1 MPGKIEA
8 LAILFVLLPGFT
20 CAYITQQL
28 AARRVQTEA
37 EKVIEAVILSFVLYL
52 ITLPFFGYTLP
63 LSWQGGPD
71 GSYRVTAN
79 FAHLLTLL
87 IVSIAL
93 GIFYAASI
101 NRDWMMSLLRKAGI
115 TERTART
122 AIWNDAFQ
130 ELGGFVQVGF
140 KDGTQLLGWVRYYS
154 DDAADPSLFLEQ
166 AAWVDGDREVPIEGP
181 GILVTKESGIE
192 TVTFLSWTIP
202 QDEEPAAT
210 EGNQSL

>member
-28 AARRVQTEA
+28 AARRVQTET

-63 LSWQGGPD
+63 LRWQADAD
-71 GSYRVTAN
+71 GSYRISVH
-79 FAHLLTLL
+79 FAYLLTLL
-87 IVSIAL
+87 IVSVAL
-93 GIFYAASI
+93 GILYAVSI
-101 NRDWMMSLLRKAGI
+101 NRDWLMTGLRKAGI

-130 ELGGFVQVGF
+130 ELSGFVQVGF
-140 KDGTQLLGWVRYYS
+140 KDGSQLLGWVRYYS
-154 DDAADPSLFLEQ
+154 DDVGDPSLFLEQ
-166 AAWVDGDREVPIEGP
+166 AAWVDGDKEIPIEGP
-181 GILVTKESGIE
+181 GILVTKDSGIE
-192 TVTFLSWTIP
+192 TVTFLSWTTP
-202 QDEEPAAT
+202 QEADP
-210 EGNQSL
+210 SLPQESEIE

>member
-28 AARRVQTEA
+28 AARRVQTEV

-63 LSWQGGPD
+63 LSWKIGTD
-71 GSYRVTAN
+71 GSYLVTAH
-79 FAHLLTLL
+79 FAYLLTLL
-87 IVSIAL
+87 IVSVAL
-93 GIFYAASI
+93 GVLYAASI
-101 NRDWMMSLLRKAGI
+101 NRDWLMSVLRKIGV

-130 ELGGFVQVGF
+130 ELSGFVQVGF
-140 KDGTQLLGWVRYYS
+140 KDGSQLLGWVRYYS
-154 DDAADPSLFLEQ
+154 DDVSDPSLFLEQ
-166 AAWVDGDREVPIEGP
+166 AAWVDGDKEIRIEGP
-181 GILVTKESGIE
+181 GILVTKDSGIE
-192 TVTFLSWTIP
+192 TVTFLSWTTP
-202 QDEEPAAT
+202 EET
-210 EGNQSL
+210 EPSVPKKSEIL

>member
-28 AARRVQTEA
+28 AARRVQTEV

-63 LSWQGGPD
+63 LSWQVGSD
-71 GSYRVTAN
+71 GSYRVTAH
-79 FAHLLTLL
+79 FAQLLTLL

-93 GIFYAASI
+93 GILYAASI
-101 NRDWMMSLLRKAGI
+101 NHDWLMSLLRKARV

-130 ELGGFVQVGF
+130 ELSGFVQVGS
-140 KDGTQLLGWVRYYS
+140 KDGSQLLGWVRYYS
-154 DDAADPSLFLEQ
+154 DDAGDPSLFLEQ
-166 AAWVDGDREVPIEGP
+166 AAWVDGDREVPIDGP
-181 GILVTKESGIE
+181 GILVTKDSGIE
-192 TVTFLSWTIP
+192 TVTFLSWTTP
-202 QDEEPAAT
+202 QEAEAVVPEGDE
-210 EGNQSL
+210 SL